1 MRSELARELD
11 ECRLCPRSCGARRSG
26 GERGF
31 CGALAS
37 ARIARAALHFWEE
50 PCISGKNGSGAVFF
64 SGCTMRCVY
73 CQNREL
79 SAANLGYDI
88 TEDELAG
95 EYLRLQEEGAENI
108 NLVTPT
114 QYIPQIVSSV
124 EAARDMGLIV
134 PVVYNTGGYETER
147 SLMLLDGTVDVY
159 LPDLKYMSG
168 ETAAK
173 YSSAKDYPE
182 IAKKAIDVMFEQVG
196 EPVFEGGIMK
206 RGVIIRHM
214 LLPGHLAETI
224 KIINYVHKRFGDRV
238 WFSLM
243 SQYTPLRRF
252 EKFPELDRRVDPEC
266 YEAAE
271 EHCVKLGMEHVFVQE
286 GAAADESFIP
296 EFFGER
302 QM

>member
-1 MRSELARELD
+1 
-11 ECRLCPRSCGARRSG
+11 
-26 GERGF
+26 
-31 CGALAS
+31 
-37 ARIARAALHFWEE
+37 
-50 PCISGKNGSGAVFF
+50 
-64 SGCTMRCVY
+64 MRCVY

-252 EKFPELDRRVDPEC
+252 EKFPELDHRVDPKC

-271 EHCVKLGMEHVFVQE
+271 EHCVKLGMEHVFIQE
-286 GAAADESFIP
+286 GEAADESFIP

-302 QM
+302 HM